1 MYQGLLATIITSVL
15 LEFSFVSIFPI
26 HIWPEAQLFATISSL
41 LNMLLFNLQ
50 THLAMLSLRLSLLWY
65 VYEECN
71 IFVIIYIIRI
81 VLLRIVGF
89 SWPWRTRDKYFCL
102 RQPSIFVKLFTQP
115 FYRLLNSLLISPFK
129 SKLRNFIS
137 FLLLHSCL
145 LLLNLLEVHCRF
157 DAKIQCEHVCVFI
170 LFFYFLTL
178 YFPCTNPLRNGFDY
192 FLLSRFWVVIYGQ
205 NVWQGRQ
212 FFDCFLDK
220 GDKVLD
226 MYHWNSILTI
236 SIIWES
242 LRFLES
248 CLHEVR
254 C

>member
-1 MYQGLLATIITSVL
+1 
-15 LEFSFVSIFPI
+15 
-26 HIWPEAQLFATISSL
+26 
-41 LNMLLFNLQ
+41 
-50 THLAMLSLRLSLLWY
+50 MLSLHLSLPWY

-71 IFVIIYIIRI
+71 IFAIVYIIQI
-81 VLLRIVGF
+81 VLLRIIGF
-89 SWPWRTRDKYFCL
+89 SWPWRTRDKYFRL

-115 FYRLLNSLLISPFK
+115 FYWFLNSLLISPFK

-145 LLLNLLEVHCRF
+145 FLLNLLEIHCWF
-157 DAKIQCEHVCVFI
+157 YSKIQCEHVCVFI
-170 LFFYFLTL
+170 LFFYFLAL
-178 YFPCTNPLRNGFDY
+178 YFPCANSLRNRFYY
-192 FLLSRFWVVIYGQ
+192 FLLSWFWVVIYCQ

-212 FFDCFLDK
+212 FFNCFLDE

-242 LRFLES
+242 LRSL
-248 CLHEVR
+248 
-254 C
+254 